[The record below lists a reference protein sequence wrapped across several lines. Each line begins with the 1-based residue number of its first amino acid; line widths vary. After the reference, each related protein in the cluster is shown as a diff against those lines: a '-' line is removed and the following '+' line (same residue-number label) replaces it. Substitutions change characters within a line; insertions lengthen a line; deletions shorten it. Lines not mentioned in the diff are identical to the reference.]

1 MQLISDRGTWPLP
14 LLVRQR
20 DEPQAHRRTEPAL
33 LRPDL
38 LEAEGDLSSPLLPN
52 VSRRSMPALHVNGAY
67 PVLLL
72 REALVY

>member
-1 MQLISDRGTWPLP
+1 MQLISHRGTRSLP

-20 DEPQAHRRTEPAL
+20 DEPQAHRRAEPAL
-33 LRPDL
+33 LRSDL

-52 VSRRSMPALHVNGAY
+52 VPRRAMPPLHVDGPY

>member
-20 DEPQAHRRTEPAL
+20 NEPQAHCRTEPAL

-38 LEAEGDLSSPLLPN
+38 LEAEGDLSSPLHPN
-52 VSRRSMPALHVNGAY
+52 VPRRSMSPLHVDGPY